1 MRLKLCQ
8 PEESILIQ
16 VHGERFL
23 SENRLERRRQS
34 EQKKKARSKRRK
46 ASPEKRARKLDRT
59 TT

>member
-16 VHGERFL
+16 VRGERVL

-34 EQKKKARSKRRK
+34 KKKKARSKRRK

>member
-16 VHGERFL
+16 VRGERVL

-34 EQKKKARSKRRK
+34 KKKKQGVK
-46 ASPEKRARKLDRT
+46 GEKRVQKNAQES
-59 TT
+59 